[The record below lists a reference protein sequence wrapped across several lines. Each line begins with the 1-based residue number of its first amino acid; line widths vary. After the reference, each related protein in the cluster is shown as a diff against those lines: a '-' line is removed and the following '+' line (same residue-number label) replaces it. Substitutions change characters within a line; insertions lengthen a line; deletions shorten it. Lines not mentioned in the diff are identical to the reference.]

1 MIEGIDLVV
10 TRGLVETGL
19 LTTLPLRPGDRA
31 LVAEGDLVA
40 PDDPVIERLRD
51 PVVEDAL
58 VADGPDVRVGARW
71 SGEAA
76 GTLRRR
82 VAIADG
88 ELLAPHPGSAGR
100 WRVVTA
106 DQRDLLLSPVAGA
119 VVAVRPGVAIEIA
132 LSGSALRGVLAAG
145 TISHGRLEL
154 ATDRGGEVRSG
165 SLDVGR
171 AGSVLVVGAR
181 IDAEA
186 LIRARAM
193 GVRGIVVASL
203 AGKDLRDFLASERR
217 QRAGIHPSPPFAVLV
232 LEGIVRRPIPVS
244 TMRVLEA
251 LAGREVAILTEPP
264 ALAFEGSGLD
274 LPRPA
279 PDLVRIRHGAH
290 AGREGRFRGLAGR
303 RRFDAGVHLEA
314 GWVALDDGTLLA
326 VPLNDLERR
335 P

>member
-1 MIEGIDLVV
+1 MIEGLDLVV
-10 TRGLVETGL
+10 SRGLVEAGL
-19 LTTLPLRPGDRA
+19 RTTLPLRPGDRV
-31 LVAEGDLVA
+31 LVGVGDVVA
-40 PDDPVIERLRD
+40 PDDPLVERLRD
-51 PVVEDAL
+51 PRVEEAL
-58 VADGPDVRVGARW
+58 VAVGPDVQVGARW
-71 SGEAA
+71 SGDAA
-76 GTLRRR
+76 GSLRRR
-82 VAIADG
+82 VQVTDG

-106 DQRDLLLSPVAGA
+106 EQRDILASPVAGTVA
-119 VVAVRPGVAIEIA
+119 AVRPGVGIEIA
-132 LSGSALRGVLAAG
+132 LSGSTLRGVLAAG
-145 TISHGRLEL
+145 TISHGRLDL
-154 ATDRGGEVRSG
+154 ATDRGGEIRSG

-171 AGSVLVVGAR
+171 AGTVLVVGAR

-203 AGKDLRDFLASERR
+203 AGKDVRDFLASERR
-217 QRAGIHPSPPFAVLV
+217 QRAGIHPTPPFAVLV
-232 LEGIVRRPIPVS
+232 LEGIVRRPIPAS
-244 TMRVLEA
+244 TMLVLEA

-264 ALAFEGSGLD
+264 ALVFDAGGLD

-290 AGREGRFRGLAGR
+290 AGREGRFRGLAGQ

-314 GWVALDDGTLLA
+314 GWVALDDGTLVA

-335 P
+335 A

>member
-1 MIEGIDLVV
+1 MIDGLDLVV
-10 TRGLVETGL
+10 SRGLLETGVS
-19 LTTLPLRPGDRA
+19 TTLPLRPGDRA
-31 LVAEGDLVA
+31 LVGTGAIVA
-40 PDDPVIERLRD
+40 PGDPVVERLRD
-51 PVVEDAL
+51 PVVEDAH
-58 VADGPDVRVGARW
+58 VADGPGVRVGARW

-82 VAIADG
+82 VQVADG
-88 ELLAPHPGSAGR
+88 ELLAPQPGNAGR

-106 DQRDLLLSPVAGA
+106 DQRDVLASPVAGT
-119 VVAVRPGVAIEIA
+119 VTAVRPGIAIEIA
-132 LSGSALRGVLAAG
+132 VSGSMLRGVLAAG

-154 ATDRGGEVRSG
+154 ATDSGGEIRSG

-171 AGSVLVVGAR
+171 AGCVLVVGAR

-232 LEGIVRRPIPVS
+232 LEGIVRRPIPAS
-244 TMRVLEA
+244 TMVVLEA
-251 LAGREVAILTEPP
+251 LAGREVAISTEPAALVFDP
-264 ALAFEGSGLD
+264 AGLD

-279 PDLVRIRHGAH
+279 VDLVRIRHGAH
-290 AGREGRFRGLAGR
+290 AGREGRFRGLAGH
-303 RRFDAGVHLEA
+303 RRFEAGVHLEA
-314 GWVALDDGTLLA
+314 GWVALDDGMVVA

-335 P
+335 T

>member
-1 MIEGIDLVV
+1 MIEGLDLVV
-10 TRGLVETGL
+10 SQGLVEAGVR
-19 LTTLPLRPGDRA
+19 TTLPLRPGDRA
-31 LVAEGDLVA
+31 LVAPGDVVA
-40 PDDPVIERLRD
+40 PDDPVVERLRD
-51 PVVEDAL
+51 PGVEDAL
-58 VADGPDVRVGARW
+58 VAGGPDARVGARW
-71 SGEAA
+71 TGEAA

-82 VAIADG
+82 VQVADG
-88 ELLAPHPGSAGR
+88 ELLAPHPGGGGR

-106 DQRDLLLSPVAGA
+106 EQRDVVASPVAGA
-119 VVAVRPGVAIEIA
+119 VVAVRPGVAIEIE
-132 LSGSALRGVLAAG
+132 LSGSTLRGVLAAG

-217 QRAGIHPSPPFAVLV
+217 QRAGIHPTPPFAVLV

-244 TMRVLEA
+244 TMLVLEA
-251 LAGREVAILTEPP
+251 LAGREVAILTDPP
-264 ALAFEGSGLD
+264 ALVFDGRGLD

-279 PDLVRIRHGAH
+279 ADLVRIRHGVH
-290 AGREGRFRGLAGR
+290 AGREGRFRGLAGP

-314 GWVALDDGTLLA
+314 GWVALDEGTLVAL
-326 VPLNDLERR
+326 PLNDLERR
-335 P
+335 A